1 MVTHFPLK
9 VLFVTGALSFGGLE
23 RVVINLCQR
32 LNPAYYKPI
41 VVCLKSRGEL
51 ADELE
56 DQGIKVISLN
66 ANKHRLL
73 KYFTWLQLAKIIRSE
88 RPHII
93 HSHNTASFLD
103 AALARCLSPCAGFV
117 HTDHTRSFPDQWH
130 YMAAEYL
137 ASHLVYRIVA
147 VSEET
152 KQNLIKYERIHPD
165 KISVINNGIEKEKFD
180 LTIDEEEQKRT
191 LGVEKFDFIV
201 GAVVVLRK
209 QKGISYLIKAAV
221 KVLKKY
227 PKTGF
232 LIAGDGPLRKEL
244 HDLCAEVGISE
255 NFLFLGARKDI
266 PELLQL
272 FDIYVLPSLWEG
284 LPLSVLEAMAARRCI
299 LSTQVGGVPLAIR
312 DGAEGVLVPPKDENA
327 LADQIINLREN
338 QSFRFK
344 LAAAAHIRFLET
356 FTVDSMTNC
365 YEQLYLEAYE
375 NSKT

>member
-32 LNPAYYKPI
+32 LDPVRFKPV

-66 ANKHRLL
+66 ANRHRLL
-73 KYFTWLQLAKIIRSE
+73 KHFTWLQLAKIIRSE
-88 RPHII
+88 HPHII

-103 AALARCLSPCAGFV
+103 SALARCLSPCAGFV
-117 HTDHTRSFPDQWH
+117 HTDHTRNFPDHWH
-130 YMAAEYL
+130 YMVAEYL
-137 ASHLVYRIVA
+137 ASHLVYKIVA

-152 KQNLIKYERIHPD
+152 KQNLIRYEHISPD
-165 KISVINNGIEKEKFD
+165 KISVINNGIVKEEFD
-180 LTIDEEEQKRT
+180 LNIDT
-191 LGVEKFDFIV
+191 LGLKRSLGIEKFDFIV

-209 QKGISYLIKAAV
+209 QKGIPYLIKAAV

-232 LIAGDGPLRKEL
+232 IIAGDGPLRQEL
-244 HDLCAEVGISE
+244 HQLCTEMGISE

-266 PELLQL
+266 PQLLQL

-299 LSTQVGGVPLAIR
+299 LSTHVGGVPLAIR
-312 DGAEGVLVPPKDENA
+312 DGEEGILVPPKDENV

-338 QSFRFK
+338 QSFRLK
-344 LAAAAHIRFLET
+344 LSNAAHIRFLET
-356 FTVDSMTNC
+356 FTVDGMTNC

-375 NSKT
+375 KSKV